1 MCPSLCHYRW
11 ATEDPNPKAKVYE
24 YERLVELGKKGIGSK
39 LTPEFIDAVRRM
51 DELEGLVKERGYDPD
66 DVRAIEGSSTNGKR
80 PAIEDATAN
89 GNGTSVVEQQVSKK
103 SRTEASSSA
112 VSAAPAKVS
121 TQAKGL
127 LSGSALD
134 SLKKA
139 AALRKLKQQKAAA
152 EAAAATA
159 K

>member
-1 MCPSLCHYRW
+1 MSETYSW

-51 DELEGLVKERGYDPD
+51 DELEGLVEPQGYDPE
-66 DVRAIEGSSTNGKR
+66 DVRAIEGSNKRAAIEGPSTNGG
-80 PAIEDATAN
+80 AEDSGEA
-89 GNGTSVVEQQVSKK
+89 QQSNKK
-103 SRTEASSSA
+103 TKTD
-112 VSAAPAKVS
+112 APAA
-121 TQAKGL
+121 QAKGI

-139 AALRKLKQQKAAA
+139 AALRKLKQQKAASSTA
-152 EAAAATA
+152 SPTAATA
-159 K
+159 AK

>member
-1 MCPSLCHYRW
+1 MWIPSCRW

-51 DELEGLVKERGYDPD
+51 DELEGLVEPRGYDPE
-66 DVRAIEGSSTNGKR
+66 DVRAIEGSNKR
-80 PAIEDATAN
+80 AAIEEAPSTSNEA
-89 GNGTSVVEQQVSKK
+89 NGTSQASTDSNKK
-103 SRTEASSSA
+103 AKTNNAPQSA
-112 VSAAPAKVS
+112 
-121 TQAKGL
+121 QAKGI

-139 AALRKLKQQKAAA
+139 AALRKLKQQKAASSTPPST
-152 EAAAATA
+152 AA